1 MNISQTLITI
11 LAVIG
16 IVVVC
21 LLAIV
26 PTAMEIPRPTRA
38 GWIDQPDLRPN
49 SDSTAARKPS
59 TSSVSVS
66 KEHTQ
71 RTSPLV
77 GSQS

>member
-26 PTAMEIPRPTRA
+26 PTAMEIPRPMTGR
-38 GWIDQPDLRPN
+38 WTDQPGSPPN

-59 TSSVSVS
+59 TSSVLVS